1 MYQHILPISFFT
13 SVRFISA
20 TGKKKEKTMLR
31 ENVEEYKNP
40 YSLVLQN
47 FQLLHFFPKKTDN
60 YKKNSQFK
68 KTILGLTSPK

>member
-1 MYQHILPISFFT
+1 
-13 SVRFISA
+13 
-20 TGKKKEKTMLR
+20 MLR

-68 KTILGLTSPK
+68 KTILGLTSPKYIQVIRIIIDPI